1 MMFLMPMF
9 DPRSP
14 ILGLPHSVA
23 VMLGAVGLAV
33 IGFLWLHRTLEPG
46 PFVRGESSWRYRDRP
61 RLQRIR
67 QWLAEGDHSVRART
81 RGWWFTRLEFALAA
95 VMALIA
101 TALLPAVMDSFA
113 STYGGS
119 SAIPMP
125 VAMLIP
131 LSGYAGI
138 AFGIWGMRREYTAG
152 LRADSEARWRYR
164 DR

>member
-1 MMFLMPMF
+1 MFLVPMF
-9 DPRSP
+9 DSRAS
-14 ILGLPHSVA
+14 IFGLPSSVV
-23 VMLGAVGLAV
+23 VMLGALGLMV
-33 IGFLWLHRTLEPG
+33 IGFLWLRHTFEPG
-46 PFVRGESSWRYRDRP
+46 PLVRGESRWRYRDRP

-101 TALLPAVMDSFA
+101 TALLPAVIDSFA
-113 STYGGS
+113 PTFGGS
-119 SAIPMP
+119 SAIPTP

-138 AFGIWGMRREYTAG
+138 AFGIWWMHREYTAG
-152 LRADSEARWRYR
+152 LRADSDTRWRYR